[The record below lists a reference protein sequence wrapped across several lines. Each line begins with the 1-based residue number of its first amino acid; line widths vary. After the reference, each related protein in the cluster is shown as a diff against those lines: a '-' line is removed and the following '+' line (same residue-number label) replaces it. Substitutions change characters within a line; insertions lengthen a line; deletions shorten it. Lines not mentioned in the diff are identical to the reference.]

1 MNLPNALTLIR
12 ILIIPLFV
20 ILLISKS
27 FRGALITF
35 VIAGLTDALDG
46 FLARI
51 WHQRTDLGSYLDP
64 IADKLL
70 LASAFITLAILDI
83 VPYWLTV
90 IVISRDILI
99 AIGFWVLTMMD
110 HKPTIKPRYTS
121 KVTTVFQI
129 LTIIWALLFV
139 LHWGFE
145 SLFPILIRLTAFF
158 TILSGIHYIYIG
170 NKLLAEK

>member
-27 FRGALITF
+27 FHGALITF
-35 VIAGLTDALDG
+35 VIAGITDALDG

-70 LASAFITLAILDI
+70 LASAFITLAIMGI

-90 IVISRDILI
+90 IVMSRDILI
-99 AIGFWVLTMMD
+99 AIGFWVMTMMD

-129 LTIIWALLFV
+129 LTIIWALFSA
-139 LHWGFE
+139 LHWGFG